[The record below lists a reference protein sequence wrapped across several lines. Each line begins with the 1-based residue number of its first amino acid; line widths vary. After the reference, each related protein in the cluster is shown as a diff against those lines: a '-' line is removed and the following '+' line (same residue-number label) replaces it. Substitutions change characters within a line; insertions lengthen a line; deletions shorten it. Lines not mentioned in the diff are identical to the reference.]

1 MNLKKIC
8 LSLALLVL
16 ALSAVSAVQ
25 AQNTKISTPYI
36 YKNLSV
42 YLIYGK
48 DAMAHKNLLSL
59 QEAMEK
65 DLIIVYET
73 GSVNEL
79 EVENVSPTFE
89 VFIQSG
95 DIVKGGKQDRVLA
108 VDIILPIK
116 SGRIKIAA
124 YCVESGRWTPRKG
137 EDKEKFSSSNDRV
150 VTRDLKLAANLSKSQ
165 GEVWR
170 EVSKAQDKL
179 SSNVG
184 TKVNS
189 PTSQSSLQLAL
200 ENKEVLATTDEYIK
214 KLSAIIDGK
223 PNVVGYAFVINGE
236 INSADVY
243 ASNALFKKLWP
254 KLLRATA
261 TEAVAELTK
270 NKTFIQLKPET
281 VQNFMDGADR
291 AAAQE
296 ERVNSRVTTVTR
308 DEKETVVFE
317 SRDEKQKV
325 VLHKS
330 YVKKQ

>member
-1 MNLKKIC
+1 MNLQKMCI
-8 LSLALLVL
+8 SLALLIL
-16 ALSAVSAVQ
+16 TLGAVSAAS
-25 AQNTKISTPYI
+25 AQNTKISAPYI
-36 YKNLSV
+36 HKNLSV

-48 DAMAHKNLLSL
+48 DAMGHKNLLTL
-59 QEAMEK
+59 QEAMAK

-73 GSVNEL
+73 GDVNQL

-116 SGRIKIAA
+116 SGRIKISA
-124 YCVESGRWTPRKG
+124 YCVESGRWTQRKG
-137 EDKEKFSSSNDRV
+137 EDKEKFSSSNERV
-150 VTRDLKLAANLSKSQ
+150 VTRDLKLAANLSRSQ
-165 GEVWR
+165 GEVWK

-179 SSNVG
+179 SANVG
-184 TKVNS
+184 AKVNS

-200 ENKEVLATTDEYIK
+200 ENKQVAATTDEYIK
-214 KLSAIIDGK
+214 KLAAIIAGE
-223 PNVVGYAFVINGE
+223 PEAIGCAFVINGE

-243 ASNALFKKLWP
+243 ASNSLFKKLWP

-270 NKTFIQLKPET
+270 DKTFIQLKPQT
-281 VQNFMDGADR
+281 VQTFMDNADK
-291 AAAQE
+291 AAARE
-296 ERVNSRVTTVTR
+296 ETVNSRMTNVTR
-308 DEKETVVFE
+308 DEKDSVVFE

>member
-1 MNLKKIC
+1 MNLRKIC
-8 LSLALLVL
+8 FSFVLLLLALG
-16 ALSAVSAVQ
+16 ASSAVS
-25 AQNTKISTPYI
+25 AQNTKISAPYI

-48 DAMAHKNLLSL
+48 DAMGHKNLLSL
-59 QEAMEK
+59 QEAMAK

-108 VDIILPIK
+108 VDIILPAK
-116 SGRIKIAA
+116 SGRVTIAA

-137 EDKEKFSSSNDRV
+137 EDKEKFSSSNDRI
-150 VTRDLKLAANLSKSQ
+150 VTRDLKLAANLTKSQ
-165 GEVWR
+165 GEVWK
-170 EVSKAQDKL
+170 EVSRAQDKL

-184 TKVNS
+184 TTVNS
-189 PTSQSSLQLAL
+189 AASRTSLQLAL
-200 ENKEVLATTDEYIK
+200 ENKEVAATTEEYIK
-214 KLSAIIDGK
+214 KLAGIIDGK
-223 PNVVGYAFVINGE
+223 TNVVGYAFVINGE

-243 ASNALFKKLWP
+243 ASNELFKKLWP

-261 TEAVAELTK
+261 TEAVAEQTK
-270 NKTFIQLKPET
+270 NTTFVQLKPET
-281 VQNFMDGADR
+281 VQGFMDGADR
-291 AAAQE
+291 AAASE
-296 ERVNSRVTTVTR
+296 EKVNSRVTTVTR
-308 DEKETVVFE
+308 DEKDSVVFE